1 MICSVGACNMAA
13 MSKPPI
19 DSPHERLVWAREQAG
34 FGDKADFARA
44 VGVNPTTYRAYENGQ
59 NGFAKYAATFARR
72 LGVTAEWL
80 LEGGPKPVISEAIK
94 SHARKEI
101 EDRYPKFEETD
112 DVEIQQ
118 WDIAYGM
125 GAGGYLD
132 IPVTGETHRFSESWI
147 RQFTRAPASKL
158 FFATGTGDS
167 MSPTIL
173 DSDIVLIDTSEH
185 EVRMA
190 DRIWAAAYGQAGIIK
205 RLRPM
210 PNGSVKILSDNQNV
224 APETAYD
231 GELHVV
237 GRVVAIVR
245 KM

>member
-1 MICSVGACNMAA
+1 MRPICHLTDSALIGHKVGMSNNIAQIRKAA
-13 MSKPPI
+13 GMSQTDLADAIGTTLNNLGKL
-19 DSPHERLVWAREQAG
+19 ER
-34 FGDKADFARA
+34 GD
-44 VGVNPTTYRAYENGQ
+44 
-59 NGFAKYAATFARR
+59 RR
-72 LGVTAEWL
+72 LNQDWIVKISGALGVS
-80 LEGGPKPVISEAIK
+80 PEAIIAA
-94 SHARKEI
+94 SYDSGEVRQ
-101 EDRYPKFEETD
+101 DRAIANGEETD
-112 DVEIQQ
+112 DLEIQQ
-118 WDIAYGM
+118 WDITYGM

-132 IPVTGETHRFSESWI
+132 IPVTGETYRFSQSWI

-190 DRIWAAAYGQAGIIK
+190 DRIWAAAYGQTGIIK

>member
-1 MICSVGACNMAA
+1 MSNNIAQIRKAA
-13 MSKPPI
+13 GMSQTDLADAIGTTLNNLGKL
-19 DSPHERLVWAREQAG
+19 ER
-34 FGDKADFARA
+34 GD
-44 VGVNPTTYRAYENGQ
+44 
-59 NGFAKYAATFARR
+59 RR
-72 LGVTAEWL
+72 LNQDWIVKISGALGVSPEAIIAANYDGS
-80 LEGGPKPVISEAIK
+80 EGGSRQDRAAAI
-94 SHARKEI
+94 R
-101 EDRYPKFEETD
+101 DETD
-112 DVEIQQ
+112 DLEIQQ

-132 IPVTGETHRFSESWI
+132 IPVTGETYRFSQSWI

-190 DRIWAAAYGQAGIIK
+190 DRIWAAAYGQTGIIK

>member
-1 MICSVGACNMAA
+1 MRPICHLTDSALIGHKVA
-13 MSKPPI
+13 MSNNIAQIRKAAGMSQTDLADAI
-19 DSPHERLVWAREQAG
+19 GTTLNNLGKLER
-34 FGDKADFARA
+34 GD
-44 VGVNPTTYRAYENGQ
+44 
-59 NGFAKYAATFARR
+59 RR
-72 LGVTAEWL
+72 LNQDWIVKISGALGVS
-80 LEGGPKPVISEAIK
+80 PEAIIAA
-94 SHARKEI
+94 SY
-101 EDRYPKFEETD
+101 DRGEVRQDRAIANRDETD
-112 DVEIQQ
+112 DLEIQQ

-132 IPVTGETHRFSESWI
+132 IPVTGETYRFSESWI